1 MNTGGPAAGNPEI
14 LIRENGSDKRKESNR
29 MNPILPLYYAA
40 PDVEAHVWKS
50 DPDRVYLYCSNDRI
64 DGGGMDPYQN
74 CFSSADLMHWEDHG
88 IAFDARTAVN
98 WTKVDNLPAIDVA
111 EKDGRY
117 YYYFTAPVDGVLMQC
132 VASSDRPGGPFTD
145 PKPIVGTEFP
155 SCGDPSVLVDEDG
168 SAYLFWGQF
177 YLRGGKLKDNMY
189 ELEPDTVDTMILT
202 EQEHGFHEGSSIRR
216 RGEYYYLLYA
226 DTTRGKPTCLSY
238 AKSKHPLGPYVKGG
252 VIIDNE
258 KCDIISWNNHGSMLE
273 FRGQW
278 YIVYHRATLGREIGG
293 RRVCLESITFDDNG
307 DIREVC
313 MTTQGTGKPLSA
325 AEWIDAYRACEFD
338 WGAAAE
344 PAPEWTPFFLHFPLR
359 GWNQQMNEYRL
370 KNAKDDG
377 VRTAH
382 VIKGDEHSEYLTR
395 FADGDAAIFRYVHFT
410 GEETEF
416 VCEAASHRAE
426 TELWLRV
433 DAVDGPLL
441 GSCRITHS
449 GGWADWKEYRCKV
462 NTKETAGDHA
472 LYLIARE
479 GGDGHR
485 LCDLKRFRFV

>member
-1 MNTGGPAAGNPEI
+1 
-14 LIRENGSDKRKESNR
+14 

-50 DPDRVYLYCSNDRI
+50 DPDTVYLYCSNDRI

-74 CFSSADLMHWEDHG
+74 CFSSKDLVHWEDHG
-88 IAFDARTAVN
+88 VAFDARTAVP
-98 WTKVDNLPAIDVA
+98 WAKMDNLPAIDVA
-111 EKDGRY
+111 ERDGRY
-117 YYYFTAPVDGVLMQC
+117 YYYFTAPVDGVMMQC
-132 VASSDRPGGPFTD
+132 VASSDRPEGPFTD

-189 ELEPDTVDTMILT
+189 ELEPETVDTMILT
-202 EQEHGFHEGSSIRR
+202 EQQHGFHEGSSIRR

-258 KCDIISWNNHGSMLE
+258 MCDISSWNNHGSMLE
-273 FRGQW
+273 FHDRW
-278 YIVYHRATLGREIGG
+278 YIVYHRATLGREMGG
-293 RRVCLESITFDDNG
+293 RRVCLEPITFDANG
-307 DIREVC
+307 DIPEVI
-313 MTTQGTGKPLSA
+313 MTTQGTGEPLSA
-325 AEWIDAYRACEFD
+325 GEWTHAYRACEFR
-338 WGAAAE
+338 WGVAE
-344 PAPEWTPFFLHFPLR
+344 EWPPKEDGDDGAEWTPFFLHLPLR
-359 GWNQQMNEYRL
+359 GWNLAMSECRL

-382 VIKGDEHSEYLTR
+382 VIKNDVHSEYLTR
-395 FADGDAAIFRYVHFT
+395 FAAGDAAIYRYMHFT

-416 VCEAASHRAE
+416 VCEAASYRAA
-426 TELWLRV
+426 TELEIRI
-433 DAVDGPLL
+433 DAAAGPLL
-441 GSCRITHS
+441 GTCVITHS
-449 GGWADWKEYRCKV
+449 GGWADWKEYRCPV
-462 NTKETAGDHA
+462 NTKAAAPSDTDDGTHA
-472 LYLIARE
+472 LYLVARE